1 MKTKVKLP
9 NINEKITYQIKY
21 KSIVLLLISWGGFGR
36 EMSKFSFIARGRGSQ
51 GDLSW
56 AGQWGIWGLW
66 QNVNIRLEARGQ
78 PLSFQN
84 QGRAAKK
91 SLFLFCVGQSQCFLT
106 CQNGISSLMNS
117 FSLGNGITASSR
129 EWVMSSDTAPE
140 IQKFTSTLQFNRSI
154 SCKSKAGQ
162 RQKRGRWLDWPQ
174 TKLGGGPGR

>member
-1 MKTKVKLP
+1 MGRFRTRNV
-9 NINEKITYQIKY
+9 QIFFY
-21 KSIVLLLISWGGFGR
+21 C
-36 EMSKFSFIARGRGSQ
+36 Q
-51 GDLSW
+51 G
-56 AGQWGIWGLW
+56 AGQPGWPELSGAIGHLGHW

-91 SLFLFCVGQSQCFLT
+91 SLFFFCVGQSQYFVT
-106 CQNGISSLMNS
+106 CQNRISSVMNI

-174 TKLGGGPGR
+174 TKLGDGSGR